1 MKNSSKQ
8 SVKMDMLHGSL
19 FDKMLM
25 FAMPLAACSILQQL
39 FNSVGT
45 AVVGRFASSEALAA
59 VGSNSSVIAL
69 MVTLFSGISLGC
81 NVVIANYI
89 GQNDTK
95 RIPRVVHTAVSL
107 ALLSGV
113 FLLIL
118 GQFVAHPILLLMGAP
133 KDIIHLATLY
143 LRIYFLGMPFFML
156 YDFGASILRSIGD
169 TRRPMYALIV
179 SGVVN
184 VILNLLFVVVFH
196 MGVAGAGLAT
206 VGANATSAVQ
216 ILYFL
221 THEELPIRLS
231 FKSLTI
237 DRDSVSKIL
246 KIGVPA
252 GLQGM
257 VFSLANVCIQSGIN
271 SFGAGGIAGSAV
283 ELNYEY
289 FAYYLVNA
297 FAQTVVTFTGQNY
310 GAGKPERIWM
320 GVKVSALMMI
330 IYWAFTFCILMLG
343 ARTFALLFVEAS
355 ELEILKDTEL
365 FLHISVSFFPVLGLL
380 CILRYTIQGAG
391 YTNLAMLSGVSEMI
405 ARVLVSLYA
414 VPAFGYLA
422 VCFGDPTA
430 WIAAVLFLVPAFI
443 FVYRRLLRMRRE
455 Q

>member
-69 MVTLFSGISLGC
+69 MVTLFSGISLGS

-156 YDFGASILRSIGD
+156 Y
-169 TRRPMYALIV
+169 
-179 SGVVN
+179 
-184 VILNLLFVVVFH
+184 
-196 MGVAGAGLAT
+196 
-206 VGANATSAVQ
+206 
-216 ILYFL
+216 
-221 THEELPIRLS
+221 
-231 FKSLTI
+231 
-237 DRDSVSKIL
+237 
-246 KIGVPA
+246 
-252 GLQGM
+252 
-257 VFSLANVCIQSGIN
+257 
-271 SFGAGGIAGSAV
+271 
-283 ELNYEY
+283 
-289 FAYYLVNA
+289 
-297 FAQTVVTFTGQNY
+297 NY
-310 GAGKPERIWM
+310 GA
-320 GVKVSALMMI
+320 A
-330 IYWAFTFCILMLG
+330 ILRAVGDTKRPLV
-343 ARTFALLFVEAS
+343 F
-355 ELEILKDTEL
+355 LECH
-365 FLHISVSFFPVLGLL
+365 FLCYMISVLPFF
-380 CILRYTIQGAG
+380 A
-391 YTNLAMLSGVSEMI
+391 VSEIHVVRCM
-405 ARVLVSLYA
+405 L
-414 VPAFGYLA
+414 
-422 VCFGDPTA
+422 
-430 WIAAVLFLVPAFI
+430 
-443 FVYRRLLRMRRE
+443 
-455 Q
+455 

>member
-1 MKNSSKQ
+1 
-8 SVKMDMLHGSL
+8 
-19 FDKMLM
+19 
-25 FAMPLAACSILQQL
+25 
-39 FNSVGT
+39 
-45 AVVGRFASSEALAA
+45 
-59 VGSNSSVIAL
+59 
-69 MVTLFSGISLGC
+69 
-81 NVVIANYI
+81 
-89 GQNDTK
+89 
-95 RIPRVVHTAVSL
+95 
-107 ALLSGV
+107 
-113 FLLIL
+113 
-118 GQFVAHPILLLMGAP
+118 
-133 KDIIHLATLY
+133 
-143 LRIYFLGMPFFML
+143 ML

-206 VGANATSAVQ
+206 VGANATSAIQ

-237 DRDSVSKIL
+237 DRDAVSKIL

-310 GAGKPERIWM
+310 GAKDEGRCKKIFRLGMLCSVISCGILSTIFVVFHTFFIGLFTSDPSVYHYAQLRFLIVLTFECLTSSYEISGGCLRGFGRSMTPAILTVFGSCVLRLIWLAT
-320 GVKVSALMMI
+320 VCNWFHDYKLLMA
-330 IYWAFTFCILMLG
+330 IYPISWVLTGTMVLVAYF
-343 ARTFALLFVEAS
+343 RTR
-355 ELEILKDTEL
+355 KKL
-365 FLHISVSFFPVLGLL
+365 FL
-380 CILRYTIQGAG
+380 
-391 YTNLAMLSGVSEMI
+391 
-405 ARVLVSLYA
+405 
-414 VPAFGYLA
+414 
-422 VCFGDPTA
+422 
-430 WIAAVLFLVPAFI
+430 
-443 FVYRRLLRMRRE
+443 
-455 Q
+455 

>member
-8 SVKMDMLHGSL
+8 SVKIDMLHGSL

-69 MVTLFSGISLGC
+69 MVTLFSGISLGS

-237 DRDSVSKIL
+237 DRDAVSKIL

-330 IYWAFTFCILMLG
+330 IYWAFTFCVLMLG
-343 ARTFALLFVEAS
+343 ARTFALLFVEVS

>member
-1 MKNSSKQ
+1 MSDYAFNYSFNITGNASTAAQQITGDVTALNNTVKQ
-8 SVKMDMLHGSL
+8 ATGIWDS
-19 FDKMLM
+19 
-25 FAMPLAACSILQQL
+25 FAGKVVAFNQLSQFVEGFSRTVDETLAPGA
-39 FNSVGT
+39 
-45 AVVGRFASSEALAA
+45 ALNA
-59 VGSNSSVIAL
+59 
-69 MVTLFSGISLGC
+69 
-81 NVVIANYI
+81 
-89 GQNDTK
+89 
-95 RIPRVVHTAVSL
+95 SL
-107 ALLSGV
+107 ADLSAV
-113 FLLIL
+113 Y
-118 GQFVAHPILLLMGAP
+118 M
-133 KDIIHLATLY
+133 
-143 LRIYFLGMPFFML
+143 RIYFLGMPFFML

-237 DRDSVSKIL
+237 DRDAVSKIL

-310 GAGKPERIWM
+310 GAKDEGRCKKIFRLGMLCSVISC
-320 GVKVSALMMI
+320 G
-330 IYWAFTFCILMLG
+330 ILSTIFVVF
-343 ARTFALLFVEAS
+343 RTFFIGLFTSDPSVYHYAQLRFLIVLTFECLTSSYEISGGCLRGFGRSMTPAILTVFGSCVLRLIWLATVCNWFHDYKLLMAIYPISWVLTGTMVLVAYFRTR
-355 ELEILKDTEL
+355 KKL
-365 FLHISVSFFPVLGLL
+365 FL
-380 CILRYTIQGAG
+380 
-391 YTNLAMLSGVSEMI
+391 
-405 ARVLVSLYA
+405 
-414 VPAFGYLA
+414 
-422 VCFGDPTA
+422 
-430 WIAAVLFLVPAFI
+430 
-443 FVYRRLLRMRRE
+443 
-455 Q
+455 

>member
-1 MKNSSKQ
+1 M
-8 SVKMDMLHGSL
+8 
-19 FDKMLM
+19 
-25 FAMPLAACSILQQL
+25 
-39 FNSVGT
+39 
-45 AVVGRFASSEALAA
+45 
-59 VGSNSSVIAL
+59 
-69 MVTLFSGISLGC
+69 
-81 NVVIANYI
+81 IANYI

-206 VGANATSAVQ
+206 VGANATSAIQ

-237 DRDSVSKIL
+237 DHDAVSKIL

-310 GAGKPERIWM
+310 GAKDEGRCKKIFRLGMLCSVISC
-320 GVKVSALMMI
+320 G
-330 IYWAFTFCILMLG
+330 ILSTIFVVF
-343 ARTFALLFVEAS
+343 RTFFIGLFTSDPSVYHYAQLRFLIVLTFECLTSSYEISGGCLRGFGRSMTPAILTVFGSCVLRLIWLATVCNWFHDYKLLMVIYPISWVLTGTMVLTAYFRTR
-355 ELEILKDTEL
+355 KTL
-365 FLHISVSFFPVLGLL
+365 F
-380 CILRYTIQGAG
+380 T
-391 YTNLAMLSGVSEMI
+391 
-405 ARVLVSLYA
+405 
-414 VPAFGYLA
+414 
-422 VCFGDPTA
+422 
-430 WIAAVLFLVPAFI
+430 
-443 FVYRRLLRMRRE
+443 
-455 Q
+455 